1 MFDNNY
7 FSLLFFF
14 YFEIFLHVF
23 TFVLYIEFLVIF
35 SLLRKESGSRS
46 LDFLSKKETSG
57 GNVVVPGPGS
67 PILPILLLL
76 YTVHIQLLHSTSLA
90 IDSPRSYP

>member
-1 MFDNNY
+1 MF
-7 FSLLFFF
+7 
-14 YFEIFLHVF
+14 V

-67 PILPILLLL
+67 PILPVLLLL
-76 YTVHIQLLHSTSLA
+76 YTVHIELLHSTSLA